1 MIDAGAAGDYQIL
14 MTGYGFNIADPDDYV
29 VNVYGPTSRNWTRW
43 RNDEFLELLDAQ
55 SRAQD
60 VEERKAILR
69 EMELILLEPGGSPY
83 VELHWFPS
91 WYFIHKKVRT
101 EAGEFV
107 PAQTIQTVH
116 KQEHLWFEE

>member
-1 MIDAGAAGDYQIL
+1 MRKQRRQSEPTPVGADA
-14 MTGYGFNIADPDDYV
+14 PDDYG
-29 VNVYGPTSRNWTRW
+29 VNVHGPTSRNWARW

-55 SRAQD
+55 SRAKG